1 LAWTDR
7 TNIKHFWNIVLRLAE
22 ASPPTDIMVTLQDK
36 TILKGRI
43 AGLSTV
49 GNSTQQTPIP
59 TTWKG
64 TLKLV
69 TKENTIV
76 DIDYLDIEKV
86 DFVKMVD

>member
-1 LAWTDR
+1 
-7 TNIKHFWNIVLRLAE
+7 
-22 ASPPTDIMVTLQDK
+22 MVTLQNK
-36 TILKGRI
+36 TIPNCRI
-43 AGLSTV
+43 IHGWKLYSA
-49 GNSTQQTPIP
+49 TPIP